1 MLLKKTQTTPAVD
14 DDTEKAVHVGT
25 AATKCVKQ
33 SLTMKKEQKM
43 TKKNQQDSNVC
54 LTLL

>member
-1 MLLKKTQTTPAVD
+1 MLLKKTQTTPDVD

-43 TKKNQQDSNVC
+43 TKNKTKHSNVS